1 MSACAV
7 RNWNGVRAQ
16 VGTKLRGFGAS
27 LLSGTTGLLEKV
39 HDTISA
45 ELEGMEDQLVGRG
58 RAAHAGAARCGE
70 SPAVGPCVCLPS
82 CWGKLGCTNFVGVL
96 KAWSSSLIAAA
107 ALAHP
112 AALHGA
118 ALTG

>member
-1 MSACAV
+1 M
-7 RNWNGVRAQ
+7 RAQ

-58 RAAHAGAARCGE
+58 RAAHASSARCGTLHAQ
-70 SPAVGPCVCLPS
+70 SPA
-82 CWGKLGCTNFVGVL
+82 
-96 KAWSSSLIAAA
+96 
-107 ALAHP
+107 
-112 AALHGA
+112 
-118 ALTG
+118 